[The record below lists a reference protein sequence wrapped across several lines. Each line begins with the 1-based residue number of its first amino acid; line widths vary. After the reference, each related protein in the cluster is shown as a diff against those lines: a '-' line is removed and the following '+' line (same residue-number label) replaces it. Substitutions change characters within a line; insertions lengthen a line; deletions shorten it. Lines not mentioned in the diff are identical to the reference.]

1 MLFELDED
9 ETINRIPFY
18 RQDNYFVGK
27 SFNRKEEYYDIDE
40 NGTINEIPYNPL
52 FDDIGKENY
61 KKLREHQTNN
71 EIEKNKNKFLNFVND
86 WVEVEKEE
94 DAKYYLII
102 YKEYPNI
109 FEIKKIY
116 KPEEESI
123 DKKIYYLNYVKKG
136 EHQRKRLI

>member
-1 MLFELDED
+1 MFFELDEDD

-18 RQDNYFVGK
+18 RQVDK

-40 NGTINEIPYNPL
+40 NGTINEISYNPL

-61 KKLREHQTNN
+61 EKLKEHQTNN
-71 EIEKNKNKFLNFVND
+71 EIEKNKNKFLNLFND
-86 WVEVEKEE
+86 WVEVKKEK
-94 DAKYYLII
+94 DAKFCLII

-116 KPEEESI
+116 NPEEESI
-123 DKKIYYLNYVKKG
+123 DKKIYYLKYVKNYV
-136 EHQRKRLI
+136 HQRKRFP